1 MNKEL
6 RSILLLFITAAI
18 WGFAMAF
25 QREGSRYLT
34 PFTFNA
40 CRFLMGGVALLPL
53 MLRENRRQGS
63 PLSRK
68 DLLPGLILGCVL
80 FLASLLQ
87 QMGVGQAGAGKAGF
101 LTALYV
107 VLVPLLALCAGRKT
121 GLFTWLAPLIAL
133 PALYLLCVPRGESLS
148 LAPSDGFLLLGAV
161 FWALHI
167 LLTDHFVKKHAAL
180 KLCCIQ
186 FFFGTLL
193 NAVCAA
199 LFESVAAENLLY
211 ALTPILY
218 CGVMSTGVGYLL
230 QTLGQKGCRPAA
242 AALIMSLESV
252 FCVIAGAVMLGESMD
267 ARGYLGCA
275 LMLAAV
281 VLAQGG
287 QLIPRKKE
295 ARHV

>member
-1 MNKEL
+1 MNKAL
-6 RSILLLFITAAI
+6 RSMLLFVTAAI

-25 QREGSRYLT
+25 QREGSRYLA

-40 CRFLMGGVALLPL
+40 CRSLTGAAALLPL
-53 MLRENRRQGS
+53 MLRENRRRQA
-63 PLSRK
+63 PLTRR
-68 DLLPGLILGCVL
+68 DMAPGLALGGVL
-80 FLASLLQ
+80 FFASLLQ

-121 GLFTWLAPLIAL
+121 GLFTWLALLIAL
-133 PALYLLCVPRGESLS
+133 PALYLLCVPRGEAFS

-167 LLTDHFVKKHAAL
+167 LLTDHFVKAHAAL

-186 FFFGTLL
+186 FFFAALL

-199 LFESVAAENLLY
+199 LFEAVTAENLLH
-211 ALTPILY
+211 ALAPILY
-218 CGVMSTGVGYLL
+218 CGVLSTGVGYLL
-230 QTLGQKGCRPAA
+230 QTLGQAGCRPAA
-242 AALIMSLESV
+242 AALILSLESV
-252 FCVIAGAVMLGESMD
+252 FCVIAGAVMLGETMD

-281 VLAQGG
+281 LLAQGG
-287 QLIPRKKE
+287 QLIPLKKE